1 MPISDDL
8 KCLDHRNTRGHH
20 GRKLTAEYR
29 DIFVGDL
36 ASAPEHGALGLD
48 ARSGDSLPAQIGAQR
63 RFIRGQRLTPYLMAA
78 LVLAFPVEL
87 GVFFTC
93 GCGYGHKSV
102 LR

>member
-1 MPISDDL
+1 MIS
-8 KCLDHRNTRGHH
+8 NAWTIGIPAGHH

-87 GVFFTC
+87 GVFLPAVADTAINQSL
-93 GCGYGHKSV
+93 GKPN
-102 LR
+102 R